1 MGKMWFWG
9 WLKKMRRIKILYLR
23 DRLLIIYF
31 LLYLWMGLRIFIG
44 LFDAYNDSLT
54 FVGLISLQKER
65 GQIIEWYKDQR
76 LMHLLNEHSNRF
88 SAAWLPARH
97 FCMHPRLLKVQS
109 KVHFPIATTQASS
122 HAVSSPGHSC
132 LRQICWA
139 WQTVMRRIARRIFV
153 IDIISQLLIIWG
165 KYSNNIE
172 IIIKIKKYTLRVGGK
187 VGLAGVGVWF
197 QRLGGFLG
205 LG

>member
-1 MGKMWFWG
+1 M
-9 WLKKMRRIKILYLR
+9 YLR

-88 SAAWLPARH
+88 SAA
-97 FCMHPRLLKVQS
+97 
-109 KVHFPIATTQASS
+109 
-122 HAVSSPGHSC
+122 
-132 LRQICWA
+132 
-139 WQTVMRRIARRIFV
+139 
-153 IDIISQLLIIWG
+153 
-165 KYSNNIE
+165 
-172 IIIKIKKYTLRVGGK
+172 
-187 VGLAGVGVWF
+187 
-197 QRLGGFLG
+197 
-205 LG
+205 